1 MNTSAL
7 LDAEKNHLASLLEAI
22 QRCVYF
28 LHASSQTLTWPL
40 QGTHL
45 LEHKKDNDL
54 FESLAAINERFAKL
68 QDTLGAAMRHSLVL
82 SGDQADS
89 FLKVLTIF
97 EKSGVVESI
106 EAWQLARAARNLAA
120 HDYETDYELVAAH
133 FNALNE
139 QQNMLFKTALRFV
152 QYAQQILKVLPQ
164 SSDFSQEFHDI
175 TRQLTNDAN
184 SLRSVAAN
192 APSKT

>member
-7 LDAEKNHLASLLEAI
+7 LDAEKNHLAGLLEAI

-97 EKSGVVESI
+97 ENLGWLNPLKLGSS
-106 EAWQLARAARNLAA
+106 LAQP
-120 HDYETDYELVAAH
+120 ETWPPTST
-133 FNALNE
+133 
-139 QQNMLFKTALRFV
+139 KPT
-152 QYAQQILKVLPQ
+152 
-164 SSDFSQEFHDI
+164 
-175 TRQLTNDAN
+175 T
-184 SLRSVAAN
+184 RSVHVGHEHAQDRSLAKD
-192 APSKT
+192 KTPQTGVA